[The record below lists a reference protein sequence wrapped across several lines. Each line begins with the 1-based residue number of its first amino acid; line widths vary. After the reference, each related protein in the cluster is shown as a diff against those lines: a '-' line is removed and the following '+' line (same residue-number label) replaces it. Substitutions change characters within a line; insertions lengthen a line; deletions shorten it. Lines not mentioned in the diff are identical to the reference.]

1 MNQVNYMKLFSLLA
15 FVAFAAVSCWAT
27 AESLHLLLPS
37 WPSVL
42 CWIVTIGF
50 FVIASL
56 GSKMIVDSLNPN
68 IYKERRGLSILGG
81 LFLLLVF
88 WLVCSM
94 PTNTHTFFYRNSIGD
109 IAGQDIFTTK
119 AYLQMLRDNVK
130 SEEAIKARQDELR
143 KVLDNQETAFMH
155 EIDNLANRGF
165 GDKAKA
171 ILLEISKTLQV
182 KPIQELSHKDNSD
195 ASMRA
200 LKQQYHAMFMDMLE
214 KRNAQIAADIRNAQ
228 EKTYKPLATKSTEEL
243 TVVENEL
250 KEMNLRGDVDNEL
263 VSRADVALKRGYGII
278 KSYQQYVRF
287 NNKEDEA
294 LYTADNQL
302 TRTSRMLSVIDVW
315 KDFVAGKHAGRGFI
329 FWVIIAVLV
338 DIAAFIFFDIAFRK
352 TDE

>member
-1 MNQVNYMKLFSLLA
+1 MNQVNYMKLLSLLA

-37 WPSVL
+37 WPVVL

-56 GSKMIVDSLNPN
+56 GSKMIVDSMNPN
-68 IYKERRGLSILGG
+68 IYQERRGLTLMGG

-109 IAGQDIFTTK
+109 IAAQDIFTTK
-119 AYLQMLRDNVK
+119 TYLQMLRDNVK
-130 SEEAIKARQDELR
+130 TEAQIKARQDELR
-143 KVLDNQETAFMH
+143 KELDNQETAFMH
-155 EIDNLANRGF
+155 EIDNMANRGF

-182 KPIQELSHKDNSD
+182 KPIQELSHKDNSE
-195 ASMRA
+195 ATLRM
-200 LKQQYHAMFMDMLE
+200 LKQQYHAMFMDMLA
-214 KRNAQIAADIRNAQ
+214 KRNAQIAAAIRNTQ

-243 TVVENEL
+243 TAVENEL
-250 KEMNLRGDVDNEL
+250 KEMNLKGDVDNEL
-263 VSRADVALKRGYGII
+263 VSRADVALKRGYGIV
-278 KSYQQYVRF
+278 KNYHQYVRF
-287 NNKEDEA
+287 NSEEDKA
-294 LYTADNQL
+294 LYLADNQV

-315 KDFVAGKHAGRGFI
+315 KDFLAGKHAGRGFI
-329 FWVIIAVLV
+329 FWVVISVLV
-338 DIAAFIFFDIAFRK
+338 DIAAFIFFDLAFRK
-352 TDE
+352 EE